1 MNTKTQPK
9 EQTFDDLLN
18 HAAALEREN
27 IEAFRGMDASVFR
40 EWAMAV
46 SDVMACGPANA
57 DPKSIPSAFGLV
69 YQLIKAADELEEKER
84 EEMRARKV
92 A

>member
-1 MNTKTQPK
+1 MNIPSDN
-9 EQTFDDLLN
+9 ESVHPMAGFDS
-18 HAAALEREN
+18 
-27 IEAFRGMDASVFR
+27 SVFR

-57 DPKSIPSAFGLV
+57 DPKSVPSAFGLI
-69 YQLIKAADELEEKER
+69 YQLIKAADELEDKER
-84 EEMRARKV
+84 EELRQHKA